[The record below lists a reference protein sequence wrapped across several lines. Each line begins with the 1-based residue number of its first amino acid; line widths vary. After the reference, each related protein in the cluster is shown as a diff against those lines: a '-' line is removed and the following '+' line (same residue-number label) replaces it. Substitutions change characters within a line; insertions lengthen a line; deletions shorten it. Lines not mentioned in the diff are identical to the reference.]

1 MRCGCS
7 LSKLSC
13 FALVRPPSTTGSVSL
28 DGSWFA
34 LGHPVRGKLS
44 LTFDVLVALCV
55 FFLFYCCGKLLSRNA
70 PVPVVTPEQ
79 HVIVVVGCLVF
90 VSTQVCK

>member
-1 MRCGCS
+1 MRCGCRR
-7 LSKLSC
+7 SKLSC

-44 LTFDVLVALCV
+44 LTILCTCSLMRFFYFTAVLNSSAE
-55 FFLFYCCGKLLSRNA
+55 
-70 PVPVVTPEQ
+70 TP
-79 HVIVVVGCLVF
+79 LYPW
-90 VSTQVCK
+90 